1 MADFKI
7 QGITPAAEKLKLG
20 SSNVSK
26 IYSGSTQVW
35 PTSGCTGYV
44 FTDKAALVA
53 AISAYNADPVAGAAF
68 YGDINTWC
76 TGNIT
81 DMSYLFEGYQNFD
94 YDISNWDVSSV
105 TDMSEMFNGARAFNQ
120 DISTKQ
126 VTLANGF
133 TYTAWNVS
141 NVTNMDLT
149 FRLAESFNQ
158 DIGTWDVSSVTK
170 MLKIMIQCNAFNQD
184 ISSWDISNV
193 ANNEQIYI
201 SDTQM
206 STPNYDAL
214 LIAWSVLP
222 NLPTGVELTMKVIS
236 STIPKYSIGA
246 ATTARGILTSSP
258 NNWTIIDNG
267 QAP

>member
-44 FTDKAALVA
+44 FADKAALVA

-158 DIGTWDVSSVTK
+158 DIGTWDVSSV
-170 MLKIMIQCNAFNQD
+170 
-184 ISSWDISNV
+184 